1 MNAAKTILLPSLL
14 LLCMI
19 ASARQVTDTLTSSQQ
34 DQVILTYDVA
44 QKDGALKISFKGVNK
59 KKLGKANKDKYDD
72 LTEVKVMFFDRMGSF
87 DGITFNGL
95 DPSVFMVPSE
105 LEYERSEDGY
115 FFLDDNPV
123 LSFKG
128 IPKKNTVISFP
139 MYLAH
144 YEKKAHYK
152 LFSQCGNLVIRLGD
166 LFSQPQQQGSKDAEN
181 TFIEVEIDGELSETE
196 ADALASVN
204 YVLDEL
210 QSVNS
215 LPFSDMLNSEVEGL
229 KKLKYKV
236 QNQEIAERID
246 QALTSFEEKK
256 QSLEKQAAADAAA
269 AQIEAKKQDSIATAQ
284 ALQQQEEEKAE
295 AEAKEKQEKK
305 RNIWMIIGGVLL
317 AILLFTGNQLMQSF
331 RTKKTQKNL
340 MQMQQ
345 DAAKQAEN
353 KLKQK
358 VESEI
363 KKKTNKAAEQAK
375 QKGKEMVQNG
385 INKATSGKTNGNN
398 KKISI

>member
-1 MNAAKTILLPSLL
+1 MNTAKTILLPSLL

-19 ASARQVTDTLTSSQQ
+19 ASARQVTDTLTTSQQ

-44 QKDGALKISFKGVNK
+44 QKDGALKISFKGINK

-87 DGITFNGL
+87 TGINFSGL

-152 LFSQCGNLVIRLGD
+152 LFSQCVNLVIRLGD
-166 LFSQPQQQGSKDAEN
+166 LFSHPQQQGANAIEN

-196 ADALASVN
+196 SDALASVN

-215 LPFSDMLNSEVEGL
+215 LPFSDMLNSEIEGL

-269 AQIEAKKQDSIATAQ
+269 AQLEAKKQDSIATAQ

-305 RNIWMIIGGVLL
+305 RNIWMIIGGALL

-363 KKKTNKAAEQAK
+363 KSKTNKVAEQTK

-385 INKATSGKTNGNN
+385 INKATSSKTNGNN